1 MMPDETFNES
11 PAAISSPLLPG
22 FQNSFLC
29 ISYPDRGQILH
40 AAQALHLHQRA
51 SHGIGPGVAPLPVA

>member
-1 MMPDETFNES
+1 MMPDETVNES
-11 PAAISSPLLPG
+11 PAAISPSLPPG
-22 FQNSFLC
+22 FQNSISS

-51 SHGIGPGVAPLPVA
+51 SHGIGPGVAPVPAA